1 MPTPHEIQQREE
13 QIAEMLRTPHTM
25 EELCDKFRMSRST
38 LQRLVK
44 GMEERHLVKTV
55 PWREGKKKR
64 WVSVVNDDGELDPV
78 VKIITEGGAFPI
90 MNWLIYNEPF
100 DLAPFQEADKNM
112 QIPIRLLSRY
122 SPIRLVANVLGQVWR
137 YSFYNQH
144 PNELSRAQAGSMTPI
159 ECKAIVRQALEWT
172 RKQEV
177 VLEQILLAPIWEN
190 KLGEPTILERLGNL
204 SADEIAKC
212 VALGQEL
219 EKAAR
224 R

>member
-1 MPTPHEIQQREE
+1 
-13 QIAEMLRTPHTM
+13 
-25 EELCDKFRMSRST
+25 
-38 LQRLVK
+38 
-44 GMEERHLVKTV
+44 
-55 PWREGKKKR
+55 
-64 WVSVVNDDGELDPV
+64 
-78 VKIITEGGAFPI
+78 
-90 MNWLIYNEPF
+90 
-100 DLAPFQEADKNM
+100 
-112 QIPIRLLSRY
+112 
-122 SPIRLVANVLGQVWR
+122 LG
-137 YSFYNQH
+137 
-144 PNELSRAQAGSMTPI
+144 
-159 ECKAIVRQALEWT
+159 KAIVRQALEWT